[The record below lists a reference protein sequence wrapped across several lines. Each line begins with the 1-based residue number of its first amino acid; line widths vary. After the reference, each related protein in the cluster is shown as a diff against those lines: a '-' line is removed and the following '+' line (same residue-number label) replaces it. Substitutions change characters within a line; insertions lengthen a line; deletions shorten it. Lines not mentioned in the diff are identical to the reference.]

1 MSWKKMLMAVA
12 AVAIVAAA
20 FAPTEASARWR
31 GGGGYGYGGAGFGLG
46 LGLAGAG
53 ITAATAPMAMAP
65 VPMPTA
71 AVDAGGASSFA
82 HHMGLALVASGSA
95 TRTSSA
101 DRLGNIAR
109 RRHPHY
115 VQKRTLRKPAI
126 KSAICQQRTHHCF
139 LITPEAV

>member
-1 MSWKKMLMAVA
+1 
-12 AVAIVAAA
+12 
-20 FAPTEASARWR
+20 
-31 GGGGYGYGGAGFGLG
+31 
-46 LGLAGAG
+46 
-53 ITAATAPMAMAP
+53 
-65 VPMPTA
+65 MPTA

-82 HHMGLALVASGSA
+82 HHMGLALSASGAA

-126 KSAICQQRTHHCF
+126 KSAICQQRTHHCS
-139 LITPEAV
+139 LITPEAVEIDVVFENSPSKLTAQQQARVFWLGHRRLLSCGPDVRFAPKAT